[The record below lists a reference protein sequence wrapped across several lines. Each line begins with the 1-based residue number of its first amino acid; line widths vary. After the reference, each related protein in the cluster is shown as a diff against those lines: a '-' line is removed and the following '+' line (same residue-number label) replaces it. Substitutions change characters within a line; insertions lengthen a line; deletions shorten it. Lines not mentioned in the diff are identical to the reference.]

1 MHLRTPA
8 APRIIRP
15 MPSADPN
22 RLLVRLRWTAFLL
35 LACSYVLVFFHRTA
49 PAAIAGELTRDFAVG
64 PASLGILAAS
74 YFWIYTVMQIPTGVL
89 MDTLGPRRIVA
100 FGGVI
105 AGIGAIIFAQADS
118 LFVAVVGRALVG
130 LGVSFP
136 FLALLKINAAW
147 FPESR
152 FATMSGLTQF
162 IGNLGAAVA
171 ATPLAWLVGVVS
183 WRSVFV
189 SLGLLSMLL
198 AVLTWLHV
206 RDRPEDAGLPSLR
219 ELSGKPAHAPLA
231 DDWKAGLRRV
241 AGNRSTWPGLFV
253 NLGIAGSFFSFAG
266 LWCVPWLMKV
276 QGMDRALAAQ
286 HATLMLVAF
295 AVGALFIGRLSDRL
309 RRRKS
314 VMLAVGTVYLLC
326 WQPLTQGMPLT
337 PLASHALFA
346 LLGMSAAAFTLSWA
360 SAKEV
365 NPPALSGMAT
375 SVVNVG
381 CFLGAAIQQ
390 PLVGWVIEREIG
402 GPGEPTAAAMASG
415 MSVFVV
421 AALIGLAGAALV
433 TETRGRNL
441 TEVQA

>member
-1 MHLRTPA
+1 
-8 APRIIRP
+8 
-15 MPSADPN
+15 MPHAEQN

-35 LACSYVLVFFHRTA
+35 IACSYVLVFFHRTA

-74 YFWIYTVMQIPTGVL
+74 YFWIYTLMQIPTGVL

-100 FGGVI
+100 SGGVV
-105 AGIGAIIFAQADS
+105 AGIGSIVFAQADS
-118 LFVAVVGRALVG
+118 LFVAVVGRTLVG

-162 IGNLGAAVA
+162 IGNLGAAIA
-171 ATPLAWLVGVVS
+171 ATPLAWLVGLVS
-183 WRSVFV
+183 WRAVFV
-189 SLGLLSMLL
+189 SLGVLSVLL

-206 RDRPEDAGLPSLR
+206 RDRPEHAGLPSLR
-219 ELSGKPAHAPLA
+219 ELSGKPAHAPLTG
-231 DDWKAGLRRV
+231 DWKAGLRRV

-266 LWCVPWLMKV
+266 LWCVPWLMNV

-295 AVGALFIGRLSDRL
+295 AFGALFIGRLSDRL

-326 WQPLTQGMPLT
+326 WLPLTQQTALSL
-337 PLASHALFA
+337 LASHALFA
-346 LLGMSAAAFTLSWA
+346 LIGVSAAAFTLSWA
-360 SAKEV
+360 CAKEV

-375 SVVNVG
+375 SVVNTG

-390 PLVGWVIEREIG
+390 PLVGWVIEHTMG
-402 GPGEPTAAAMASG
+402 STAQPTAAAMTGG
-415 MSVFVV
+415 MWVFVG
-421 AALIGLAGAALV
+421 AALVGLAGAAVV

-441 TEVQA
+441 TEVQP

>member
-1 MHLRTPA
+1 
-8 APRIIRP
+8 
-15 MPSADPN
+15 MPLAEQN

-35 LACSYVLVFFHRTA
+35 IACSYVLVFFHRTA

-74 YFWIYTVMQIPTGVL
+74 YFWIYTLMQIPTGVL

-100 FGGVI
+100 FGGVV
-105 AGIGAIIFAQADS
+105 AGIGSIVFAQADT
-118 LFVAVVGRALVG
+118 LFVAVVGRTLVG

-162 IGNLGAAVA
+162 IGNLGAAIA
-171 ATPLAWLVGVVS
+171 ATPLAWLVGLVS
-183 WRSVFV
+183 WRAVFV
-189 SLGLLSMLL
+189 SLGALSVLL

-206 RDRPEDAGLPSLR
+206 RDRPEQAGLPSLR
-219 ELSGKPAHAPLA
+219 ELSGKPAHAPLSG
-231 DDWKAGLRRV
+231 DWKAGLRRV
-241 AGNRSTWPGLFV
+241 AGNRATWPGLFV

-266 LWCVPWLMKV
+266 LWCVPWLMNV
-276 QGMDRALAAQ
+276 QGMDRAMAAQ

-295 AVGALFIGRLSDRL
+295 AFGALFIGRLSDRL

-314 VMLAVGTVYLLC
+314 VMLAIGTVYLLC
-326 WQPLTQGMPLT
+326 WLPLTQQTLLT

-346 LLGMSAAAFTLSWA
+346 LIGVSAAAFTLSWA

-375 SVVNVG
+375 SVVNTG

-390 PLVGWVIEREIG
+390 PLVGWVIEQTMG
-402 GPGEPTAAAMASG
+402 STAQPTAVAMTTG
-415 MSVFVV
+415 IWVFVG
-421 AALIGLAGAALV
+421 ATLIGLAGAAAV